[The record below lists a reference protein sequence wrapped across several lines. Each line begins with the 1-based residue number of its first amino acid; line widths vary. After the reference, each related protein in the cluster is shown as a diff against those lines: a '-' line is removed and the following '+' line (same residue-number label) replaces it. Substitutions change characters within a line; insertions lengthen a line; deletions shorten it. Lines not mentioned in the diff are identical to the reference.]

1 MVTDTERTWGSIVA
15 SQKLDKAVLDGAEPP
30 AKGNKIIYDTEVAGF
45 GLRITAAG
53 SRSFILNY
61 RTTSG
66 IERRYTIGKYPEW
79 KLAAAREA
87 AKELKRSI
95 RSEHRDPVAEIKKKR
110 DDVKMDELCDVFIAE
125 HLPRKALATQRD
137 YRQIINDYIRPELK
151 HTPVAAVEFKDAD
164 RIFRKVS
171 KSGKKTAANRTM
183 SVLSKMFTEA
193 QKRGWANHNPT
204 KGIEKNDE
212 TKRERFLDAEELAR
226 LIEALRGLEDRQAAN
241 IFRLILLTGARKTE
255 ILAATWDMFDLKAG
269 VWTKPS
275 HHTKQKKTHKVP
287 ISAPARQL
295 LSEIFET
302 SGDEKSQYVFP
313 AKFAS
318 TKENTKEPRP
328 YRSNVK
334 NQWAA
339 VLKAAELKDLHIHDL
354 RHSFA
359 SFLVAEGMS
368 LPLIG
373 RLLGHTQAQTTHRY
387 AHLGLD
393 PLRAAAERVGNIVS
407 PVSIATDDGAE
418 IVSLKVARDEA

>member
-1 MVTDTERTWGSIVA
+1 MPVVELTKKIIDTLEA
-15 SQKLDKAVLDGAEPP
+15 P
-30 AKGNKIIYDTEVAGF
+30 AKGNRIIYDSKESGF
-45 GLRITAAG
+45 GVRVTATGAK
-53 SRSFILNY
+53 SYILNY
-61 RTTSG
+61 ITTG
-66 IERRYTIGKYPEW
+66 GRERRYTIGSTTIWTTVK
-79 KLAAAREA
+79 AARDE
-87 AKELKRSI
+87 AKEIKRRI
-95 RSEHRDPVAEIKKKR
+95 RSEHYDPLAELEER
-110 DDVKMDELCDVFIAE
+110 RSEVKMDELCDLFIKE
-125 HLPRKALATQRD
+125 HLPKKAAATARD
-137 YRQIINDYIRPELK
+137 YKQIIDTYIRPKLK
-151 HTPVAAVEFKDAD
+151 HEAVKRLQFKAVNDL
-164 RIFRKVS
+164 FRDVS
-171 KSGKKTAANRTM
+171 SQGKHTTANRVM
-183 SVLSKMFTEA
+183 AVLSKMFTEA
-193 QKRGWANHNPT
+193 QKLGLTNHNPT

-226 LIEALRGLEDRQAAN
+226 LIDALACLEDRQAAN

-255 ILAATWDMFDLKAG
+255 VLAATWDMFDLKAG

-275 HHTKQKKTHKVP
+275 HHTKQKKTHRVP

-295 LSEIFET
+295 LSEIYEAAGEDRT
-302 SGDEKSQYVFP
+302 PYVFP

-318 TKENTKEPRP
+318 SKENTKEPRP

-339 VLKAAELKDLHIHDL
+339 VLKAAKVKDLHIHDL

-393 PLRAAAERVGNIVS
+393 PLRAATERIGNIVS
-407 PVSIATDDGAE
+407 PVSTAKKEGAE
-418 IVSLKVARDEA
+418 IVPMKVARDEA

>member
-1 MVTDTERTWGSIVA
+1 MANLELTNKVID
-15 SQKLDKAVLDGAEPP
+15 KLEPP
-30 AKGNKIIYDTEVAGF
+30 EKGNRIIYDSEEPGF
-45 GLRITAAG
+45 GVRITANGAK
-53 SRSFILNY
+53 SYILNY
-61 RTTSG
+61 RTTAG
-66 IERRYTIGKYPEW
+66 RERRYTIGSTSTWTTVK
-79 KLAAAREA
+79 AAREEA
-87 AKELKRSI
+87 GKL
-95 RSEHRDPVAEIKKKR
+95 KKR
-110 DDVKMDELCDVFIAE
+110 IRNEHFDPLEELEERRAEVKVDELCDVFIEE
-125 HLPRKALATQRD
+125 HLPKKSPATRRD
-137 YRQIINDYIRPELK
+137 YAQIIRDYIRPELK
-151 HTPVAAVEFKDAD
+151 HRPVAEVAFQDAH
-164 RIFRKVS
+164 RIFSKVS
-171 KSGKKTAANRTM
+171 KLGKRTAANRTM

-212 TKRERFLDAEELAR
+212 TKRERFLDADELAR
-226 LIEALRGLEDRQAAN
+226 LIDALAVLEDRQAAN

-255 ILAATWDMFDLKAG
+255 VLAATWDMFDLKAG

-275 HHTKQKKTHKVP
+275 HHTKQKKTHRVP

-295 LSEIFET
+295 LSEIYEAAGEDRT
-302 SGDEKSQYVFP
+302 PYVFP

-318 TKENTKEPRP
+318 SKENTKEPRP

-339 VLKAAELKDLHIHDL
+339 VLKAAKLKDLHIHDL

-393 PLRAAAERVGNIVS
+393 PLRAATERIGNIVS
-407 PVSIATDDGAE
+407 PVSAAKEDGAE
-418 IVSLKVARDEA
+418 IVPIKVARDEA